1 MPETILIEE
10 SKKTANITGHH
21 VNKHEVVD
29 FVAKE
34 DCTVFFD
41 FGFELKLKKDVPTS
55 IAFSEEGTYPFS
67 TDCRGQ
73 CDPTSPIIVPR
84 T

>member
-1 MPETILIEE
+1 MPETIVLEE
-10 SKKTANITGHH
+10 RKNNTIVHGHH

-29 FVAKE
+29 FKAQE

-41 FGFELKLKKDVPTS
+41 LGFELKLKKDVVTS
-55 IAFSEEGTYPFS
+55 IAFSKEGTYPFS
-67 TDCRGQ
+67 TDCKAQ
-73 CDPTSPIIVPR
+73 CDPTGPIIVPR